1 MMVDGGKTS
10 SCPVN
15 SSSSVLC
22 VYSSFASVLRLS
34 IFSHYLFILLSVL
47 LMSSHFLFS
56 LLATVTH
63 THTHTHTQ
71 QHTQP
76 GEKNTPPHTHTH
88 THTATHSTRREEHAR
103 AIISQSNHHDHTHNQ

>member
-56 LLATVTH
+56 LCACVRVCACACVPVCVCACVRVCVCACVRVCVCVCACVCVSLSLCVCL
-63 THTHTHTQ
+63 
-71 QHTQP
+71 
-76 GEKNTPPHTHTH
+76 
-88 THTATHSTRREEHAR
+88 
-103 AIISQSNHHDHTHNQ
+103 